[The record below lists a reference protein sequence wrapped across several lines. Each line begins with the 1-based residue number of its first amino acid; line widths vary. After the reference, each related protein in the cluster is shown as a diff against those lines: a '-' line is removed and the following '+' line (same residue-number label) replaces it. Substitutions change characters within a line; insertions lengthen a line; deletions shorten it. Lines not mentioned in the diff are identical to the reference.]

1 MLFQKNIVKKYLSLL
16 NEELVQEA
24 WKKNISFSLFLLLS
38 VTIMA
43 QTQQGVVKTRG
54 KMVNGVLQKGTPLA
68 GATIQIKDRSAMV
81 SGNDGK
87 FSFPIQTNTYL
98 LLSVKKN
105 GYQLV
110 DQEACRDYKYS
121 ANPLYLV
128 METPEQKQADLLEAQ
143 RKIRRTLQK
152 QLQTKE
158 EEIEALQISLA
169 EKQQLLEKLYKDQED
184 NEKLIGEM
192 AKRYAEMDYD
202 QLDDLNRKIND
213 AIINGRLTQADS
225 LLRSK
230 GDIQQ
235 RILELE
241 QHEQANAKMRQE
253 LEKSEAFAQQKRAD
267 LINDCYNRYELCK
280 MQHEYDS
287 AAYYICLRADLDTLN
302 LKNQIDAASFL
313 RNQKQIAGAK
323 KYSLRSAS
331 LLFDY
336 TKDGLKINWGHGTT
350 EVVFAMMD
358 FAETLFY
365 YDNESDVGLKLYEII
380 IKSVDQTY
388 ENLKKQYPDSTY
400 TQIFWELP
408 SILKNKAANLY
419 LKAKQNER
427 SEQLYNQTLDRLQQY
442 KPENDDALY
451 HKLYY
456 CLISYEGLARLNY
469 LTNRYAE
476 CEQVAGNAMSI
487 IWKLTQYPHDKEEID
502 INNMD
507 ILRILGALYRVTK
520 RYEESEKAYLTQID
534 IIKPYAQNNPQ
545 KYESSLAYEQRHLS
559 HLYLEMKRYS
569 DCAALLEQA
578 LPLFRKL
585 SAEEPQL
592 YIGSLGTLSYCRVI
606 TCQYAK
612 AEQYAREA
620 LSVDSTQLWIG
631 TNLAA
636 AILMQGRY
644 VEAEQLYRQ
653 LKGEKKE
660 TLLGD
665 LQAYAEAGAIP
676 KEREED
682 VEKIKRML
690 NE

>member
-1 MLFQKNIVKKYLSLL
+1 MKRIHC
-16 NEELVQEA
+16 
-24 WKKNISFSLFLLLS
+24 FSLFLLLS

-267 LINDCYNRYELCK
+267 LMNDCYNRYELCK

-331 LLFDY
+331 LMFEKTKQGYKVRQGPEGPGVPEMFFTIINLAESLFND
-336 TKDGLKINWGHGTT
+336 
-350 EVVFAMMD
+350 
-358 FAETLFY
+358 
-365 YDNESDVGLKLYEII
+365 DNESDVGLKLYELI
-380 IKSVDQTY
+380 IKSWDKTR
-388 ENLKKQYPDSTY
+388 EDIKERSSNPDTWLGGLLLSVY
-400 TQIFWELP
+400 LRNQ
-408 SILKNKAANLY
+408 AAKMY
-419 LKAKQNER
+419 LDAKRYDR
-427 SEQLYNQTLDRLQQY
+427 SEQLYDQALDSLQQS
-442 KPENDDALY
+442 KTENEELLIASYNYCIDTYIGMANLY
-451 HKLYY
+451 LRTH
-456 CLISYEGLARLNY
+456 
-469 LTNRYAE
+469 RYVE
-476 CEQVAGNAMSI
+476 CEQAAGNALST
-487 IWKLTQYPHDKEEID
+487 IWKLTQYPHDQEGID
-502 INNMD
+502 ISIAN
-507 ILRILGALYRVTK
+507 IQGTLGALYWVTK
-520 RYEESEKAYLTQID
+520 RYEESEKAYRAQINTR
-534 IIKPYAQNNPQ
+534 KPYAQQNPQ
-545 KYESSLAYEQRHLS
+545 KYESSFAYSQRYLALV
-559 HLYLEMKRYS
+559 YLEMKRYN
-569 DCAALLEQA
+569 DCATVLEEALS
-578 LPLFRKL
+578 LFRKL
-585 SAEEPQL
+585 SAEVPQL